1 MRFKDLLT
9 QFRLPFVAE
18 PGRNVVFNLIGNH
31 CEVDDQD
38 NRYHDL
44 IDQL

>member
-18 PGRNVVFNLIGNH
+18 PGRNVVFNLVGNLR
-31 CEVDDQD
+31 EVYDD
-38 NRYHDL
+38 RYHDP
-44 IDQL
+44 IDQS